1 MCTTVAYCGCAR
13 QYLRA
18 DWILDANHSDAD
30 KVGDDVG
37 LILPVG
43 LWAGGQVPVGHADGA
58 EAVTGHGLDHVLH
71 HLVPVPRSEGTCL
84 PTRTQ
89 DGGTSDKVR
98 ERERRGDFYSLFCY
112 SVCV

>member
-1 MCTTVAYCGCAR
+1 MLWWPTVVVY
-13 QYLRA
+13 YLRP

-43 LWAGGQVPVGHADGA
+43 LRAGWQVPIGHTDGA

-71 HLVPVPRSEGTCL
+71 HLVPVPRSEGTSL
-84 PTRTQ
+84 PPSTQ
-89 DGGTSDKVR
+89 DGGTSEKVR
-98 ERERRGDFYSLFCY
+98 ERGWNCI
-112 SVCV
+112 